1 MKINLQEYCKDISN
15 YQRFPTREVMV
26 GDIAIGKD
34 NPIRVQSMTT
44 TDTMDTK
51 GTIAQ
56 SIRMIDAGCEIVR
69 ITAPSIKEAKNL
81 KMIRDG
87 LRDKGYKTPLV
98 ADIHFT
104 PNAALEASKIVEKV
118 RINPGNYVDK
128 KKFEVKEYDDKSYQ
142 DELLKIEEKFIPLI
156 SSCKEN
162 RVAMR
167 IGTNHGSLSDRIMN
181 RFGDTPLGM
190 VESAMEFLRICKQN
204 DYDQIVLSMKSSNPI
219 VMIHAYRLLVKSME
233 NENMHYPLHL
243 GVTEA
248 GDGLDGRIKSALG
261 IGTLLSEGI
270 GDTIRVSLTEDP
282 EFEIPAADKILS
294 KIDNISRK
302 VRLKNTEKRA
312 FSFFKRETLSIEN
325 IGEKNPPI
333 VISSNSND
341 FEGNFPDY
349 LFTNDLSSLDD
360 SKKYIIEGK
369 DWNKN
374 LSKNIFPYFNSLKGF
389 RTSEAVSDTLNF
401 VEIKLSKVTNTIM
414 QTFSNNV
421 VIILDVDN
429 GSRHDLLSAFNFFEE
444 KQIKIP
450 VVLKG
455 SYQSS
460 DFEQISIDASID
472 LGSILLEGM
481 GNGVWIQAKDFE
493 SKINELSFLILQNT
507 RTRIFK
513 TDYISCPSCGRT
525 KFNLQE
531 TTALVKE
538 KTSHLKGLKIA
549 VMGCIVNGPGE
560 MADADYGYVGSG
572 KDVISLYKGKDLV
585 KRNISSKDAVDELI
599 NLIKANNDWVE
610 PLI

>member
-1 MKINLQEYCKDISN
+1 MRRKTLSVK
-15 YQRFPTREVMV
+15 
-26 GDIAIGKD
+26 IGKVFIGSD
-34 NPIRVQSMTT
+34 HSIKTQSMTT
-44 TDTMDTK
+44 ASTMDTDK
-51 GTIAQ
+51 SVDEA
-56 SIRMIDAGCEIVR
+56 IRIIQAGGKLVR
-69 ITAPSIKEAKNL
+69 FTAPNINEAKNL
-81 KMIRDG
+81 LNIKNA
-87 LRDKGYKTPLV
+87 LVAKGYDDPLV

-156 SSCKEN
+156 NSCKEN
-162 RVAMR
+162 KVAMR
-167 IGTNHGSLSDRIMN
+167 IGTNHGSLSDRVMN

-282 EFEIPAADKILS
+282 EFEIPAAEKILE
-294 KIDNISRK
+294 KIDSISK
-302 VRLKNTEKRA
+302 KIRLKNTDKRA
-312 FSFFKRETLSIEN
+312 FSFFKRETESIKN

-333 VISSNSND
+333 VISNSSND

-349 LFTNDLSSLDD
+349 LFIDDLDNLDD

-369 DWNKN
+369 DWNEN
-374 LSKNIFPYFNSLKGF
+374 LSKNIFPYFNSLKDF
-389 RTSEAVSDTLNF
+389 RKSEAISNTLNF
-401 VEIKLSKVTNTIM
+401 IEIELSKITNTIM

-421 VIILDVDN
+421 VIVLNVDN
-429 GSRHDLLSAFNFFEE
+429 ANRHDLLSAFNFLEE
-444 KQIKIP
+444 KRIKIP
-450 VVLKG
+450 VILKG

-460 DFEQISIDASID
+460 DFEKVAIDASID
-472 LGSILLEGM
+472 IGSILLEGM
-481 GNGVWIQAKDFE
+481 GNGIWIQTKDFD

-525 KFNLQE
+525 KFDLQE

-538 KTSHLKGLKIA
+538 HTNHLKGLKIS

-572 KDVISLYKGKDLV
+572 DGVISLYKGKELV
-585 KRNISSKDAVDELI
+585 KRNISSEQAVDELI
-599 NLIKANNDWVE
+599 QLIKENDDWVD
-610 PLI
+610 PKN

>member
-1 MKINLQEYCKDISN
+1 MRRKTLSVK
-15 YQRFPTREVMV
+15 
-26 GDIAIGKD
+26 IGKVFIGSD
-34 NPIRVQSMTT
+34 HSIKTQSMTT
-44 TDTMDTK
+44 ASTMDTDK
-51 GTIAQ
+51 SVDEA
-56 SIRMIDAGCEIVR
+56 IRIIQAGGKLVR
-69 ITAPSIKEAKNL
+69 FTAPNINEAKNL
-81 KMIRDG
+81 LNIKDA
-87 LRDKGYKTPLV
+87 LVAKGYDDPLV

-156 SSCKEN
+156 NSCKEN
-162 RVAMR
+162 KVAMR
-167 IGTNHGSLSDRIMN
+167 IGTNHGSLSDRVMN

-261 IGTLLSEGI
+261 IGTLLTEGI

-282 EFEIPAADKILS
+282 EFEIPAAEKILE
-294 KIDNISRK
+294 KIDSISK
-302 VRLKNTEKRA
+302 KIRLKNTDKRA
-312 FSFFKRETLSIEN
+312 FSFFKRETESIKN

-333 VISSNSND
+333 VISNSSND

-349 LFTNDLSSLDD
+349 LFIDDLDNLDD

-369 DWNKN
+369 DWNEN
-374 LSKNIFPYFNSLKGF
+374 LSKNIFPYFNSLKDF
-389 RTSEAVSDTLNF
+389 RKSEAVSNTLNF
-401 VEIKLSKVTNTIM
+401 IEIELSKITNTIM

-421 VIILDVDN
+421 VIVLNVDN
-429 GSRHDLLSAFNFFEE
+429 ANRHDLLSAFNFLEE
-444 KQIKIP
+444 KRIKIP
-450 VVLKG
+450 VILKG

-460 DFEQISIDASID
+460 DFEKVAIDASID
-472 LGSILLEGM
+472 IGSILLEGM
-481 GNGVWIQAKDFE
+481 GNGIWIQTKDFD

-525 KFNLQE
+525 KFDLQE

-538 KTSHLKGLKIA
+538 HTNHLKGLKIS

-572 KDVISLYKGKDLV
+572 DGVISLYKGKELV
-585 KRNISSKDAVDELI
+585 KRNISSEQAVDELI
-599 NLIKANNDWVE
+599 QLIKENDDWVD
-610 PLI
+610 PKN

>member
-1 MKINLQEYCKDISN
+1 MRRKTLSVK
-15 YQRFPTREVMV
+15 
-26 GDIAIGKD
+26 IGKIFIGSD
-34 NPIRVQSMTT
+34 HSIKTQSMTT
-44 TDTMDTK
+44 ASTMDTDK
-51 GTIAQ
+51 SVDEA
-56 SIRMIDAGCEIVR
+56 IRIIQAGGKLVR
-69 ITAPSIKEAKNL
+69 FTAPNINEAKNL
-81 KMIRDG
+81 LNIKNA
-87 LRDKGYKTPLV
+87 LVAKGYDDPLV

-156 SSCKEN
+156 NSCKEN
-162 RVAMR
+162 KVAMR
-167 IGTNHGSLSDRIMN
+167 IGTNHGSLSDRVMN

-261 IGTLLSEGI
+261 IGTLLTEGI

-282 EFEIPAADKILS
+282 EFEIPAAEKILE
-294 KIDNISRK
+294 KIDSISEK
-302 VRLKNTEKRA
+302 IRLKNTDKRA
-312 FSFFKRETLSIEN
+312 FSFFKRETESIKN

-333 VISSNSND
+333 VISNSSND

-349 LFTNDLSSLDD
+349 LFIDNLDNLDD

-369 DWNKN
+369 DWSEN
-374 LSKNIFPYFNSLKGF
+374 LSKNIFPYFNSLKDF
-389 RTSEAVSDTLNF
+389 RKSEAVSNTLNF
-401 VEIKLSKVTNTIM
+401 IEIELSKITNTIM

-421 VIILDVDN
+421 VIVLNVDN
-429 GSRHDLLSAFNFFEE
+429 ANRHDLLRAFNFLEE
-444 KQIKIP
+444 KRIKIP
-450 VVLKG
+450 VILKG

-460 DFEQISIDASID
+460 DFEKVAIDASID
-472 LGSILLEGM
+472 IGSILLEGM
-481 GNGVWIQAKDFE
+481 GNGIWIQTKDFD

-525 KFNLQE
+525 KFDLQE

-538 KTSHLKGLKIA
+538 HTNHLKGLKIS

-572 KDVISLYKGKDLV
+572 DGVISLYKGKELV
-585 KRNISSKDAVDELI
+585 KRNISSEQAVDELI
-599 NLIKANNDWVE
+599 QLIKENDDWVD
-610 PLI
+610 PKN

>member
-1 MKINLQEYCKDISN
+1 MRRKTLSVK
-15 YQRFPTREVMV
+15 
-26 GDIAIGKD
+26 IGKVFIGSD
-34 NPIRVQSMTT
+34 HSIKTQSMTT
-44 TDTMDTK
+44 ASTMNTD
-51 GTIAQ
+51 Q
-56 SIRMIDAGCEIVR
+56 SVDEAIRIIQAGGKLVR
-69 ITAPSIKEAKNL
+69 FTAPNINEAKNL
-81 KMIRDG
+81 LNIKNA
-87 LRDKGYKTPLV
+87 LVAKGYDDPLV

-156 SSCKEN
+156 NSCKEN
-162 RVAMR
+162 KVAMR
-167 IGTNHGSLSDRIMN
+167 IGTNHGSLSDRVMN

-261 IGTLLSEGI
+261 IGTLLTEGI

-282 EFEIPAADKILS
+282 EFEIPAAEKILE
-294 KIDNISRK
+294 KIDSISEK
-302 VRLKNTEKRA
+302 IRLKNTDKRA
-312 FSFFKRETLSIEN
+312 FSFFKRETESIKN

-333 VISSNSND
+333 VISNSSND

-349 LFTNDLSSLDD
+349 LFIDDLDNLDD

-374 LSKNIFPYFNSLKGF
+374 LSKNIFPYFNSLKDF
-389 RTSEAVSDTLNF
+389 RKSEAVSNTLNF
-401 VEIKLSKVTNTIM
+401 IEIELSKITNTIM

-421 VIILDVDN
+421 VIVLNVDN
-429 GSRHDLLSAFNFFEE
+429 ANRHDLLRAFNFLEE
-444 KQIKIP
+444 KRIKIP
-450 VVLKG
+450 VILKG

-460 DFEQISIDASID
+460 DFEKVAIDASID
-472 LGSILLEGM
+472 IGSILLEGM
-481 GNGVWIQAKDFE
+481 GNGIWIQTKDFD

-525 KFNLQE
+525 KFDLQE

-538 KTSHLKGLKIA
+538 HTNHLKGLKIS

-572 KDVISLYKGKDLV
+572 DGVISLYKGKELV
-585 KRNISSKDAVDELI
+585 KRNISSEQAVDELI
-599 NLIKANNDWVE
+599 QLIKENDDWVD
-610 PLI
+610 PKN

>member
-1 MKINLQEYCKDISN
+1 MRRKTLSVK
-15 YQRFPTREVMV
+15 
-26 GDIAIGKD
+26 IGKVFIGSD
-34 NPIRVQSMTT
+34 HSIKTQSMTT
-44 TDTMDTK
+44 ASTMDTNK
-51 GTIAQ
+51 SVDEA
-56 SIRMIDAGCEIVR
+56 IRIIQAGGKLVR
-69 ITAPSIKEAKNL
+69 FTAPNINEAKNL
-81 KMIRDG
+81 LNIKNA
-87 LRDKGYKTPLV
+87 LVAKGYDDPLV

-156 SSCKEN
+156 NSCKEN
-162 RVAMR
+162 KVAMR
-167 IGTNHGSLSDRIMN
+167 IGTNHGSLSDRVMN

-261 IGTLLSEGI
+261 IGTLLTEGI

-282 EFEIPAADKILS
+282 EFEIPAAEKILE
-294 KIDNISRK
+294 KIDSISEK
-302 VRLKNTEKRA
+302 IRLKNTDKRA
-312 FSFFKRETLSIEN
+312 FSFFKRETESIKN

-333 VISSNSND
+333 VISNSSND

-349 LFTNDLSSLDD
+349 LFIDNLDNLDD

-369 DWNKN
+369 DWNEN
-374 LSKNIFPYFNSLKGF
+374 LSKNIFPYFNSLKDF
-389 RTSEAVSDTLNF
+389 RKSEAVSNTLNF
-401 VEIKLSKVTNTIM
+401 IEIELSKITNTIM

-421 VIILDVDN
+421 VIVLNVDN
-429 GSRHDLLSAFNFFEE
+429 ANRHDLLRAFNFLEE
-444 KQIKIP
+444 KRIKIP
-450 VVLKG
+450 VILKG

-460 DFEQISIDASID
+460 DFEKVAIDASID
-472 LGSILLEGM
+472 IGSILLEGM
-481 GNGVWIQAKDFE
+481 GNGIWIQTKDFD

-525 KFNLQE
+525 KFDLQE

-538 KTSHLKGLKIA
+538 HTNHLKGLKIS

-572 KDVISLYKGKDLV
+572 DGVISLYKGKELV
-585 KRNISSKDAVDELI
+585 KRNISSEQAVDELI
-599 NLIKANNDWVE
+599 QLIKENDDWVD
-610 PLI
+610 PKN

>member
-1 MKINLQEYCKDISN
+1 MRRKTLSVK
-15 YQRFPTREVMV
+15 
-26 GDIAIGKD
+26 IGKVFIGSD
-34 NPIRVQSMTT
+34 HSIKTQSMTT
-44 TDTMDTK
+44 ASTMDTDK
-51 GTIAQ
+51 SVDEA
-56 SIRMIDAGCEIVR
+56 IRIIQAGGKLVR
-69 ITAPSIKEAKNL
+69 FTAPNINEAKNL
-81 KMIRDG
+81 LNIKNA
-87 LRDKGYKTPLV
+87 LVAKGYDDPLV

-156 SSCKEN
+156 NSCKEN
-162 RVAMR
+162 KVAMR
-167 IGTNHGSLSDRIMN
+167 IGTNHGSLSDRVMN

-261 IGTLLSEGI
+261 IGTLL
-270 GDTIRVSLTEDP
+270 TE
-282 EFEIPAADKILS
+282 
-294 KIDNISRK
+294 
-302 VRLKNTEKRA
+302 LKNTDKRA
-312 FSFFKRETLSIEN
+312 FSFFKRETESIKN

-333 VISSNSND
+333 VISNSSND

-349 LFTNDLSSLDD
+349 LFIDNLDNLDD

-369 DWNKN
+369 DWNEN
-374 LSKNIFPYFNSLKGF
+374 LSKNIFPYFNSLKDF
-389 RTSEAVSDTLNF
+389 RKSEAVSNTLNF
-401 VEIKLSKVTNTIM
+401 IEIELSKITNTIM

-421 VIILDVDN
+421 VIVLNVDN
-429 GSRHDLLSAFNFFEE
+429 ANRHDLLRAFNFLEE
-444 KQIKIP
+444 KRIKIP
-450 VVLKG
+450 VILKG

-460 DFEQISIDASID
+460 DFEKVAIDASID
-472 LGSILLEGM
+472 IGSILLEGM
-481 GNGVWIQAKDFE
+481 GNGIWIQAKDFD

-525 KFNLQE
+525 KFDLQE

-538 KTSHLKGLKIA
+538 HTNHLKGLKIS

-572 KDVISLYKGKDLV
+572 DGVISLYKGKELV
-585 KRNISSKDAVDELI
+585 KRNISSEQAVDELI
-599 NLIKANNDWVE
+599 QLIKENDDWVD
-610 PLI
+610 PKN

>member
-1 MKINLQEYCKDISN
+1 MRRKTLSVK
-15 YQRFPTREVMV
+15 
-26 GDIAIGKD
+26 IGKVFIGSD
-34 NPIRVQSMTT
+34 HSIKTQSMTT
-44 TDTMDTK
+44 ASTMDTN
-51 GTIAQ
+51 Q
-56 SIRMIDAGCEIVR
+56 SVDEAIRIIQAGGKLVR
-69 ITAPSIKEAKNL
+69 FTAPNINEAKNL
-81 KMIRDG
+81 LNIKNA
-87 LRDKGYKTPLV
+87 LVEKGYDDPLV

-128 KKFEVKEYDDKSYQ
+128 KKFEVKEYDDESYQ

-156 SSCKEN
+156 NSCKEN
-162 RVAMR
+162 GVAMR
-167 IGTNHGSLSDRIMN
+167 IGTNHGSLSDRVMN

-261 IGTLLSEGI
+261 IGTLLTEGI

-282 EFEIPAADKILS
+282 EFEIPAAEKILE
-294 KIDNISRK
+294 KIDSISK
-302 VRLKNTEKRA
+302 KIRLKNTNKRA
-312 FSFFKRETLSIEN
+312 FSFFKRQTESIEN
-325 IGEKNPPI
+325 LGEKNPPI
-333 VISSNSND
+333 VISNSSND

-349 LFTNDLSSLDD
+349 LFIDDLDNLDD

-374 LSKNIFPYFNSLKGF
+374 LSKNIFPYFNSLKDF
-389 RTSEAVSDTLNF
+389 RKSEAVSNTLNF
-401 VEIKLSKVTNTIM
+401 IEIELSKITNTIM

-421 VIILDVDN
+421 VIVLNVDN
-429 GSRHDLLSAFNFFEE
+429 ANRHDLLSAFNFLEE
-444 KQIKIP
+444 KRIKIP
-450 VVLKG
+450 VILKG

-460 DFEQISIDASID
+460 DFEKVAIDASID
-472 LGSILLEGM
+472 IGSILLEGM
-481 GNGVWIQAKDFE
+481 GNGIWIQTNDFD

-525 KFNLQE
+525 KFDLQE

-538 KTSHLKGLKIA
+538 HTNHLKGLKIS

-572 KDVISLYKGKDLV
+572 DGVISLYKGKELV
-585 KRNISSKDAVDELI
+585 KRNISSEQAVDELI
-599 NLIKANNDWVE
+599 QLIKENDDWVD
-610 PLI
+610 PKN

>member
-1 MKINLQEYCKDISN
+1 MRRKTLSVK
-15 YQRFPTREVMV
+15 
-26 GDIAIGKD
+26 IGKVFIGSD
-34 NPIRVQSMTT
+34 HSIKTQSMTT
-44 TDTMDTK
+44 ASTMDTDK
-51 GTIAQ
+51 SVDEA
-56 SIRMIDAGCEIVR
+56 IRIIQAGGKLVR
-69 ITAPSIKEAKNL
+69 FTAPNINEAKNL
-81 KMIRDG
+81 LNIKNA
-87 LRDKGYKTPLV
+87 LVAKGYDDPLV

-156 SSCKEN
+156 NSCKEN
-162 RVAMR
+162 KVAMR
-167 IGTNHGSLSDRIMN
+167 IGTNHGSLSDRVMN

-261 IGTLLSEGI
+261 IGTLLTEGI

-282 EFEIPAADKILS
+282 EFEIPAAEKILE
-294 KIDNISRK
+294 KIDSISEK
-302 VRLKNTEKRA
+302 IRLKNTDKRA
-312 FSFFKRETLSIEN
+312 FSFFKRETESIKN

-333 VISSNSND
+333 VISNSSND

-349 LFTNDLSSLDD
+349 LFIDNLHNLDD

-369 DWNKN
+369 DWNEN
-374 LSKNIFPYFNSLKGF
+374 LSKNIFPYFNSLKDF
-389 RTSEAVSDTLNF
+389 RKSEAVSNTLNF
-401 VEIKLSKVTNTIM
+401 IEIELSKITNTIM

-421 VIILDVDN
+421 VIVLNVDN
-429 GSRHDLLSAFNFFEE
+429 ANRHDLLSAFNFLEE
-444 KQIKIP
+444 KRIKIP
-450 VVLKG
+450 VILKG

-460 DFEQISIDASID
+460 DFEKVAIDASID
-472 LGSILLEGM
+472 IGSILLEGM
-481 GNGVWIQAKDFE
+481 GNGIWIQTKDFD

-525 KFNLQE
+525 KFDLQE

-538 KTSHLKGLKIA
+538 HTNHLKGLKIS

-572 KDVISLYKGKDLV
+572 DGVISLYKGKELV
-585 KRNISSKDAVDELI
+585 KRNISSEQAVDELI
-599 NLIKANNDWVE
+599 QLIKENDDWVD
-610 PLI
+610 PKN

>member
-1 MKINLQEYCKDISN
+1 MRRKTLSVK
-15 YQRFPTREVMV
+15 
-26 GDIAIGKD
+26 IGKVFIGSD
-34 NPIRVQSMTT
+34 HSIKTQSMTT
-44 TDTMDTK
+44 ASTMDTDK
-51 GTIAQ
+51 SVDEA
-56 SIRMIDAGCEIVR
+56 IRIIQAGGKLVR
-69 ITAPSIKEAKNL
+69 FTAPNINEAKNL
-81 KMIRDG
+81 LNIKNA
-87 LRDKGYKTPLV
+87 LVAKGYDDPLV

-156 SSCKEN
+156 NSCKEN
-162 RVAMR
+162 KVAMR
-167 IGTNHGSLSDRIMN
+167 IGTNHGSLSDRVMN

-261 IGTLLSEGI
+261 IGTLLCEGI

-282 EFEIPAADKILS
+282 EFEIPAAEKILE
-294 KIDNISRK
+294 KIDSISEK
-302 VRLKNTEKRA
+302 IRLKNTDKRA
-312 FSFFKRETLSIEN
+312 FSFFKRETESIKN

-333 VISSNSND
+333 VISNSSND

-349 LFTNDLSSLDD
+349 LFIDDLDNLDD

-369 DWNKN
+369 DWNEN
-374 LSKNIFPYFNSLKGF
+374 ISKNIFPYFNSLKDF
-389 RTSEAVSDTLNF
+389 RKSEAVSNTLNF
-401 VEIKLSKVTNTIM
+401 IEIELSKITNTIM

-421 VIILDVDN
+421 VIVLNVDN
-429 GSRHDLLSAFNFFEE
+429 ANRHDLLSAFNFLEE
-444 KQIKIP
+444 KRIKIP
-450 VVLKG
+450 VILKG

-460 DFEQISIDASID
+460 DFEKVAIDASID
-472 LGSILLEGM
+472 IGSILLEGM
-481 GNGVWIQAKDFE
+481 GNGIWIQTKDFD

-525 KFNLQE
+525 KFDLQE

-538 KTSHLKGLKIA
+538 HTNHLKGLKIS

-572 KDVISLYKGKDLV
+572 DGVISLYKGKELV
-585 KRNISSKDAVDELI
+585 KRNISSEQAVDELI
-599 NLIKANNDWVE
+599 QLIKENDDWVD
-610 PLI
+610 PKN

>member
-1 MKINLQEYCKDISN
+1 MRRKTLSVK
-15 YQRFPTREVMV
+15 
-26 GDIAIGKD
+26 IGKVFIGSD
-34 NPIRVQSMTT
+34 HSIKTQSMTT
-44 TDTMDTK
+44 ASTMDTDK
-51 GTIAQ
+51 SVDEA
-56 SIRMIDAGCEIVR
+56 IRIIQAGGKLVR
-69 ITAPSIKEAKNL
+69 FTAPNINEAKNL
-81 KMIRDG
+81 SNIKNA
-87 LRDKGYKTPLV
+87 LVAKGYDDPLV

-156 SSCKEN
+156 NSCKKN
-162 RVAMR
+162 NVAMR
-167 IGTNHGSLSDRIMN
+167 IGTNHGSLSDRVMN

-204 DYDQIVLSMKSSNPI
+204 EYDQIVLSMKSSNPI

-261 IGTLLSEGI
+261 IGTLLTEGI

-282 EFEIPAADKILS
+282 EFEIPAAEKILE
-294 KIDNISRK
+294 KIDSISK
-302 VRLKNTEKRA
+302 KIRLKNTDKRA
-312 FSFFKRETLSIEN
+312 FSFFKRETESIKN

-333 VISSNSND
+333 VISNSSND

-349 LFTNDLSSLDD
+349 LFIDDLDNLDD

-369 DWNKN
+369 DWNEN
-374 LSKNIFPYFNSLKGF
+374 LSKNIFPYFNSLKDF
-389 RTSEAVSDTLNF
+389 RKSEAVSNTLNF
-401 VEIKLSKVTNTIM
+401 IEIELSKITNTIM

-421 VIILDVDN
+421 VIVLNVDN
-429 GSRHDLLSAFNFFEE
+429 ANRHDLLSAFNFLEE
-444 KQIKIP
+444 KRIKIP
-450 VVLKG
+450 VILKG

-460 DFEQISIDASID
+460 DFEKVAIDASID
-472 LGSILLEGM
+472 IGSILLEGM
-481 GNGVWIQAKDFE
+481 GNGIWIQTKDFD

-525 KFNLQE
+525 KFDLQE

-538 KTSHLKGLKIA
+538 HTNHLKGLKIS

-572 KDVISLYKGKDLV
+572 DGVISLYKGKELV
-585 KRNISSKDAVDELI
+585 KRNISSELAVDELI
-599 NLIKANNDWVE
+599 QLIKENDDWVD
-610 PLI
+610 PKN

>member
-1 MKINLQEYCKDISN
+1 MRRKTLSVK
-15 YQRFPTREVMV
+15 
-26 GDIAIGKD
+26 IGKVFIGSD
-34 NPIRVQSMTT
+34 HSIKTQSMTT
-44 TDTMDTK
+44 ASTMDTDK
-51 GTIAQ
+51 SVDEA
-56 SIRMIDAGCEIVR
+56 IRIIQAGGKLVR
-69 ITAPSIKEAKNL
+69 FTAPNINEAKNL
-81 KMIRDG
+81 LNIKNA
-87 LRDKGYKTPLV
+87 LVAKGYDDPLV

-128 KKFEVKEYDDKSYQ
+128 KKFEVKEYDDKSYL

-156 SSCKEN
+156 NSCKEN
-162 RVAMR
+162 KVALR
-167 IGTNHGSLSDRIMN
+167 IGTNHGSLSDRVMN

-261 IGTLLSEGI
+261 IGTLLTEGI

-282 EFEIPAADKILS
+282 EFEIPAAEKILE
-294 KIDNISRK
+294 KIDSISEK
-302 VRLKNTEKRA
+302 IRLKNTDKRA
-312 FSFFKRETLSIEN
+312 FSFFKRETESIKN

-333 VISSNSND
+333 VISNSSND

-349 LFTNDLSSLDD
+349 LFIDNLDNLDD

-369 DWNKN
+369 DWNEN
-374 LSKNIFPYFNSLKGF
+374 LSKNIFPYFNSLKDF
-389 RTSEAVSDTLNF
+389 RKSEAVSNTLNF
-401 VEIKLSKVTNTIM
+401 IEIELSKITNTIM

-421 VIILDVDN
+421 VIVLNVDN
-429 GSRHDLLSAFNFFEE
+429 ANRHDLLRAFNFLEE
-444 KQIKIP
+444 KRIKIP
-450 VVLKG
+450 VILKG

-460 DFEQISIDASID
+460 DFEKVAIDASID
-472 LGSILLEGM
+472 IGSILLEGM
-481 GNGVWIQAKDFE
+481 GNGIWIQTKDFD

-525 KFNLQE
+525 KFDLQE

-538 KTSHLKGLKIA
+538 HTNHLKGLKIS

-572 KDVISLYKGKDLV
+572 DGVISLYKGKELV
-585 KRNISSKDAVDELI
+585 KRNISSEQAVDELI
-599 NLIKANNDWVE
+599 QLIKENDDWVD
-610 PLI
+610 PKN

>member
-1 MKINLQEYCKDISN
+1 MRRKTLSVK
-15 YQRFPTREVMV
+15 
-26 GDIAIGKD
+26 IGKVFIGSD
-34 NPIRVQSMTT
+34 HSIKTQSMTT
-44 TDTMDTK
+44 ASTMDTDK
-51 GTIAQ
+51 SVDEA
-56 SIRMIDAGCEIVR
+56 IRIIQAGGKLVR
-69 ITAPSIKEAKNL
+69 FTAPNINEAKNL
-81 KMIRDG
+81 LNIKNA
-87 LRDKGYKTPLV
+87 LVAKGYDDPLV

-156 SSCKEN
+156 NSCKEN
-162 RVAMR
+162 KVAMR
-167 IGTNHGSLSDRIMN
+167 IGTNHGSLSDRVMN

-261 IGTLLSEGI
+261 IGTLLTEGI

-282 EFEIPAADKILS
+282 EFEIPAAEKILE
-294 KIDNISRK
+294 KIDSISEK
-302 VRLKNTEKRA
+302 IRLKNTDKRA
-312 FSFFKRETLSIEN
+312 FSFFKRETESIKN

-333 VISSNSND
+333 VISNSSND

-349 LFTNDLSSLDD
+349 LFINDLDNLDD

-369 DWNKN
+369 DWNEN
-374 LSKNIFPYFNSLKGF
+374 LSKNIFPYFNSLKDF
-389 RTSEAVSDTLNF
+389 RKSEAVSNTLNF
-401 VEIKLSKVTNTIM
+401 IEIELSKITNTIM

-421 VIILDVDN
+421 VIVLNVDN
-429 GSRHDLLSAFNFFEE
+429 ANRHDLLSAFNFLEE

-450 VVLKG
+450 VILKG

-460 DFEQISIDASID
+460 DFEKVAIDASID
-472 LGSILLEGM
+472 IGSILLEGM
-481 GNGVWIQAKDFE
+481 GNGIWIQTKDFD

-525 KFNLQE
+525 KFDLQE

-538 KTSHLKGLKIA
+538 HTNHLKGLKIS

-572 KDVISLYKGKDLV
+572 DGVISLYKGKELV
-585 KRNISSKDAVDELI
+585 KRNISSEQAVDELI
-599 NLIKANNDWVE
+599 QLIKENDDWVD
-610 PLI
+610 PKN

>member
-1 MKINLQEYCKDISN
+1 MRRKTLSVK
-15 YQRFPTREVMV
+15 
-26 GDIAIGKD
+26 IGKVFIGSD
-34 NPIRVQSMTT
+34 HSIKTQSMTT
-44 TDTMDTK
+44 ASTMDTDK
-51 GTIAQ
+51 SVDEA
-56 SIRMIDAGCEIVR
+56 IRIIQAGGKLVR
-69 ITAPSIKEAKNL
+69 FTAPNINEAKNL
-81 KMIRDG
+81 LNIKNA
-87 LRDKGYKTPLV
+87 LVAKGYDDPLV

-156 SSCKEN
+156 NSCKEN
-162 RVAMR
+162 KVAMR
-167 IGTNHGSLSDRIMN
+167 IGTNHGSLSDRVMN

-261 IGTLLSEGI
+261 IGTLLTEGI

-282 EFEIPAADKILS
+282 EFEIPAAEKILE
-294 KIDNISRK
+294 KIDSISEK
-302 VRLKNTEKRA
+302 IRLKNTDKRA
-312 FSFFKRETLSIEN
+312 FSFFKRETESIIN
-325 IGEKNPPI
+325 IGQKNPPI
-333 VISSNSND
+333 VISNSSND

-349 LFTNDLSSLDD
+349 LFIDNLDNLDD

-369 DWNKN
+369 DWNEN
-374 LSKNIFPYFNSLKGF
+374 LSKNIFPYFNSLKDF
-389 RTSEAVSDTLNF
+389 RKSEAVSNTLNF
-401 VEIKLSKVTNTIM
+401 IEIELSKITNTIM

-421 VIILDVDN
+421 VIVLNVDN
-429 GSRHDLLSAFNFFEE
+429 ANRHDLLRVFNFLED
-444 KQIKIP
+444 KRIKIP
-450 VVLKG
+450 VILKG

-460 DFEQISIDASID
+460 DFEKVAIDASID
-472 LGSILLEGM
+472 IGSILLEGM
-481 GNGVWIQAKDFE
+481 GNGIWIQTKDFD

-525 KFNLQE
+525 KFDLQE

-538 KTSHLKGLKIA
+538 HTNHLKGLKIS

-572 KDVISLYKGKDLV
+572 DGVISLYKGKELV
-585 KRNISSKDAVDELI
+585 KRNISSEQAVDELI
-599 NLIKANNDWVE
+599 QLIKENDDWVDSKN
-610 PLI
+610 

>member
-1 MKINLQEYCKDISN
+1 MRRKTLSVK
-15 YQRFPTREVMV
+15 
-26 GDIAIGKD
+26 IGKVFIGSD
-34 NPIRVQSMTT
+34 HSIKTQSMTT
-44 TDTMDTK
+44 ASTMDTDK
-51 GTIAQ
+51 SVDEA
-56 SIRMIDAGCEIVR
+56 IRIIQAGGKLVR
-69 ITAPSIKEAKNL
+69 FTAPNINEAKNL
-81 KMIRDG
+81 LNIKNA
-87 LRDKGYKTPLV
+87 LVAKGYDDPLV

-156 SSCKEN
+156 NSCKEN
-162 RVAMR
+162 KVAMR
-167 IGTNHGSLSDRIMN
+167 IGTNHGSLSDRVMN

-204 DYDQIVLSMKSSNPI
+204 DFDQIVLSMKSSNPI

-261 IGTLLSEGI
+261 IGTLLTEGL
-270 GDTIRVSLTEDP
+270 GDTVRVSLTEDP
-282 EFEIPAADKILS
+282 EFEIPVAEKILE
-294 KIDNISRK
+294 KIDSISK
-302 VRLKNTEKRA
+302 KIRLKNTDKRA
-312 FSFFKRETLSIEN
+312 FSFFKRETESIKN

-333 VISSNSND
+333 VISNSSND

-349 LFTNDLSSLDD
+349 LFIDNLDNLD
-360 SKKYIIEGK
+360 ESKQYIIEGK

-374 LSKNIFPYFNSLKGF
+374 LAKNIFPYFNSLKDF
-389 RTSEAVSDTLNF
+389 RKSKAVSNTLNF
-401 VEIKLSKVTNTIM
+401 IEIELSKITNTIM
-414 QTFSNNV
+414 QTFSNSV
-421 VIILDVDN
+421 VIVLNVDN
-429 GSRHDLLSAFNFFEE
+429 TNRHDLLSAFNFLEE

-450 VVLKG
+450 VILKG
-455 SYQSS
+455 SYQSL
-460 DFEQISIDASID
+460 DFEKVAIDASIEI
-472 LGSILLEGM
+472 GSILLEGM
-481 GNGVWIQAKDFE
+481 GNGIWIQAKDFD

-525 KFNLQE
+525 KFDLLE

-538 KTSHLKGLKIA
+538 HTNHLKGLKIS

-572 KDVISLYKGKDLV
+572 DGVISLYKGKELV
-585 KRNISSKDAVDELI
+585 KRNISSEQAVNELI
-599 NLIKANNDWVE
+599 QLIKENDDWVD
-610 PLI
+610 PKN

>member
-1 MKINLQEYCKDISN
+1 MRRKTLSVK
-15 YQRFPTREVMV
+15 
-26 GDIAIGKD
+26 IGKVFIGSD
-34 NPIRVQSMTT
+34 HSIKTQSMTT
-44 TDTMDTK
+44 ASTMDTDK
-51 GTIAQ
+51 SVDEA
-56 SIRMIDAGCEIVR
+56 IRIIQAGGKLVR
-69 ITAPSIKEAKNL
+69 FTAPNINEAKNL
-81 KMIRDG
+81 LNIKNA
-87 LRDKGYKTPLV
+87 LVAKGYDDPLV

-156 SSCKEN
+156 NSCKEN
-162 RVAMR
+162 KVAMR
-167 IGTNHGSLSDRIMN
+167 IGTNHGSLSDRVMN

-261 IGTLLSEGI
+261 IGTLLTEGI

-282 EFEIPAADKILS
+282 EFEIPAAEKILE
-294 KIDNISRK
+294 KIDSISEK
-302 VRLKNTEKRA
+302 IRLKNTDKRA
-312 FSFFKRETLSIEN
+312 FSFFKRETESIKN

-333 VISSNSND
+333 VISNSSND

-349 LFTNDLSSLDD
+349 LFIDNLDNLDD

-369 DWNKN
+369 DWNEN
-374 LSKNIFPYFNSLKGF
+374 LSKNIFPYFNSLKDF
-389 RTSEAVSDTLNF
+389 RKSEAISNTLNF
-401 VEIKLSKVTNTIM
+401 IEIELSKITNTIM

-421 VIILDVDN
+421 VIVLNVDN
-429 GSRHDLLSAFNFFEE
+429 ANRHDLLRAFNFLEE
-444 KQIKIP
+444 KRIKIP
-450 VVLKG
+450 VILKG

-460 DFEQISIDASID
+460 DFEKVAIDASID
-472 LGSILLEGM
+472 IGSILLEGM
-481 GNGVWIQAKDFE
+481 GNGIWIQTKDFD

-525 KFNLQE
+525 KFDLQE

-538 KTSHLKGLKIA
+538 HTNHLKGLKIS

-572 KDVISLYKGKDLV
+572 DGVISLYKGKELV
-585 KRNISSKDAVDELI
+585 KRNISSEQAVDELI
-599 NLIKANNDWVE
+599 QLIKENDDWVD
-610 PLI
+610 PKN

>member
-1 MKINLQEYCKDISN
+1 MRRKTLSVK
-15 YQRFPTREVMV
+15 
-26 GDIAIGKD
+26 IGKVFIGSD
-34 NPIRVQSMTT
+34 HSIKTQSMTT
-44 TDTMDTK
+44 ASTMDTDK
-51 GTIAQ
+51 SVDEA
-56 SIRMIDAGCEIVR
+56 IRIIQAGGKLVR
-69 ITAPSIKEAKNL
+69 FTAPNINEAKNL
-81 KMIRDG
+81 LNIKNA
-87 LRDKGYKTPLV
+87 LVTNGYDDPLV

-156 SSCKEN
+156 NSCKEN
-162 RVAMR
+162 KVAMR
-167 IGTNHGSLSDRIMN
+167 IGTNHGSLSDRVMN

-261 IGTLLSEGI
+261 IGTLLTEGI

-282 EFEIPAADKILS
+282 EFEIPAAEKILE
-294 KIDNISRK
+294 KIDSISEK
-302 VRLKNTEKRA
+302 IRLKNTDKRA
-312 FSFFKRETLSIEN
+312 FSFFKRETESIKN

-333 VISSNSND
+333 VISNSSND

-349 LFTNDLSSLDD
+349 LFIDNLDNLD
-360 SKKYIIEGK
+360 NSKKYIIEGK
-369 DWNKN
+369 DWNEN
-374 LSKNIFPYFNSLKGF
+374 LSKNIFPYFNSLKDF
-389 RTSEAVSDTLNF
+389 RKSEAVSNTLNF
-401 VEIKLSKVTNTIM
+401 IEIELSKITNTIM

-421 VIILDVDN
+421 VIVLNVDN
-429 GSRHDLLSAFNFFEE
+429 TNRHDLLRAFNFLEE
-444 KQIKIP
+444 KRIKIP
-450 VVLKG
+450 VILKG

-460 DFEQISIDASID
+460 DFEKVAIDASID
-472 LGSILLEGM
+472 IGSILLEGM
-481 GNGVWIQAKDFE
+481 GNGIWIQTKDFD

-525 KFNLQE
+525 KFDLQE

-538 KTSHLKGLKIA
+538 HTNHLKGLKIS

-572 KDVISLYKGKDLV
+572 DGVISLYKGKELV
-585 KRNISSKDAVDELI
+585 KRNISSEQAVDELI
-599 NLIKANNDWVE
+599 QLIKENDDWVD
-610 PLI
+610 PKN

>member
-1 MKINLQEYCKDISN
+1 MRRKTLSVKIGNV
-15 YQRFPTREVMV
+15 F
-26 GDIAIGKD
+26 IGSDHSIKT
-34 NPIRVQSMTT
+34 QSMTT
-44 TDTMDTK
+44 ASTMDTNK
-51 GTIAQ
+51 SVDEA
-56 SIRMIDAGCEIVR
+56 IRIIQAGGKLVR
-69 ITAPSIKEAKNL
+69 FTAPNINEAKNL
-81 KMIRDG
+81 LNIKNA
-87 LRDKGYKTPLV
+87 LVAKGYDDPLV

-128 KKFEVKEYDDKSYQ
+128 KKFEVKEYDDESYQ

-156 SSCKEN
+156 NSCKKN
-162 RVAMR
+162 KVAMR
-167 IGTNHGSLSDRIMN
+167 IGTNHGSLSDRVMN

-204 DYDQIVLSMKSSNPI
+204 DFDQIVLSMKSSNPI

-261 IGTLLSEGI
+261 IGTLLTEGL

-282 EFEIPAADKILS
+282 EFEIPVAEKILK
-294 KIDNISRK
+294 KIDGMSKKI
-302 VRLKNTEKRA
+302 RLKNTDKRA
-312 FSFFKRETLSIEN
+312 FSFFKRETKSIKN

-333 VISSNSND
+333 VISNNSND
-341 FEGNFPDY
+341 FEGNSPDY
-349 LFTNDLSSLDD
+349 LFIDNINNLNDSNR
-360 SKKYIIEGK
+360 YIIEGK
-369 DWNKN
+369 DWSEN
-374 LSKNIFPYFNSLKGF
+374 LSKNIFPYFNSLKDF
-389 RTSEAVSDTLNF
+389 RKSESISNTLNF
-401 VEIKLSKVTNTIM
+401 VEIELTKITNTIM

-421 VIILDVDN
+421 VIVLNIDN
-429 GSRHDLLSAFNFFEE
+429 ANRHDLLSAFNFLEE

-450 VVLKG
+450 VILKG

-460 DFEQISIDASID
+460 DFEKVAIDASID
-472 LGSILLEGM
+472 IGSILLEGM
-481 GNGVWIQAKDFE
+481 GNGIWIQAKGFE

-525 KFNLQE
+525 KFDLQE

-538 KTSHLKGLKIA
+538 HTNHLKGLKIS

-572 KDVISLYKGKDLV
+572 DGVISLYKGKELV
-585 KRNISSKDAVDELI
+585 KRNISSEYAVDELI
-599 NLIKANNDWVE
+599 QLIKENDDWVD
-610 PLI
+610 PKN

>member
-1 MKINLQEYCKDISN
+1 MRRKTLSVK
-15 YQRFPTREVMV
+15 
-26 GDIAIGKD
+26 IGKVFIGSD
-34 NPIRVQSMTT
+34 HSIKTQSMTT
-44 TDTMDTK
+44 ASTMDTD
-51 GTIAQ
+51 Q
-56 SIRMIDAGCEIVR
+56 SVDEAIRIIEAGGKLVR
-69 ITAPSIKEAKNL
+69 FTAPNINEAKNL
-81 KMIRDG
+81 INIKNA
-87 LRDKGYKTPLV
+87 LVAKGYDDPLV

-128 KKFEVKEYDDKSYQ
+128 KKFEVKEYDDESYQ
-142 DELLKIEEKFIPLI
+142 DELLKIEKKFIPLI
-156 SSCKEN
+156 NSCKEN
-162 RVAMR
+162 GVAMR
-167 IGTNHGSLSDRIMN
+167 IGTNHGSLSDRVMN

-261 IGTLLSEGI
+261 IGTLLTEGI

-282 EFEIPAADKILS
+282 EFEIPAAEKILE
-294 KIDNISRK
+294 KIDSISK
-302 VRLKNTEKRA
+302 KIRLKNTNKRA
-312 FSFFKRETLSIEN
+312 FSFFKRETESIKN

-333 VISSNSND
+333 VISNNSND

-349 LFTNDLSSLDD
+349 LFIDDLDNLDD

-374 LSKNIFPYFNSLKGF
+374 LSKNIFPYFNSLKDF
-389 RTSEAVSDTLNF
+389 RKSEAVSNTLNF
-401 VEIKLSKVTNTIM
+401 IEIELSKITNTIM

-421 VIILDVDN
+421 VIVLNVDN
-429 GSRHDLLSAFNFFEE
+429 ANRHDLLSAFNFFEE
-444 KQIKIP
+444 KRIKIP
-450 VVLKG
+450 VILKG

-460 DFEQISIDASID
+460 DFEKVAIDASID
-472 LGSILLEGM
+472 IGSILLEGM
-481 GNGVWIQAKDFE
+481 GNGIWIQTKDFD

-525 KFNLQE
+525 KFDLQE

-538 KTSHLKGLKIA
+538 HTNHLKGLKIS

-572 KDVISLYKGKDLV
+572 DGVISLYKGKELV
-585 KRNISSKDAVDELI
+585 KRNISSEQAVDELI
-599 NLIKANNDWVE
+599 QLIKENDDWVD
-610 PLI
+610 PKN

>member
-1 MKINLQEYCKDISN
+1 MRRKTLSVK
-15 YQRFPTREVMV
+15 
-26 GDIAIGKD
+26 IGKVLIGSD
-34 NPIRVQSMTT
+34 HSIKTQSMTT
-44 TDTMDTK
+44 ASTMDTNRSVDE
-51 GTIAQ
+51 A
-56 SIRMIDAGCEIVR
+56 IRIIKAGGKLVR
-69 ITAPSIKEAKNL
+69 FTAPNINEAKNL
-81 KMIRDG
+81 LNIKNA
-87 LRDKGYKTPLV
+87 LLEKGYDDPLV

-525 KFNLQE
+525 KFDLQE
-531 TTALVKE
+531 TTALVK
-538 KTSHLKGLKIA
+538 KYTNHLKGLKIS

-572 KDVISLYKGKDLV
+572 DGVISLYKGKELV
-585 KRNISSKDAVDELI
+585 KRNISSENAVDELI
-599 NLIKANNDWVE
+599 RLIKENDDWVD
-610 PLI
+610 PKN

>member
-1 MKINLQEYCKDISN
+1 MRRKTLSVK
-15 YQRFPTREVMV
+15 
-26 GDIAIGKD
+26 IGKVFIGSD
-34 NPIRVQSMTT
+34 HSIKTQSMTT
-44 TDTMDTK
+44 ASTMDTDK
-51 GTIAQ
+51 SVDEA
-56 SIRMIDAGCEIVR
+56 IRIIQAGGKLVR
-69 ITAPSIKEAKNL
+69 FTAPNINEAKNL
-81 KMIRDG
+81 LNIKNA
-87 LRDKGYKTPLV
+87 LVAKGYDDPLV

-156 SSCKEN
+156 NSCKEN
-162 RVAMR
+162 KVAMR
-167 IGTNHGSLSDRIMN
+167 IGTNHGSLSDRVMN

-261 IGTLLSEGI
+261 IGTLLTEGI

-282 EFEIPAADKILS
+282 EFEIPAAEKILE
-294 KIDNISRK
+294 KIDSISK
-302 VRLKNTEKRA
+302 KIRLKNTDKRA
-312 FSFFKRETLSIEN
+312 FSFFKRETESIEN

-333 VISSNSND
+333 VISNSSND

-349 LFTNDLSSLDD
+349 LFIDDLDNLDD

-374 LSKNIFPYFNSLKGF
+374 LSKNIFPYFNSLKDF
-389 RTSEAVSDTLNF
+389 RKTEAVSNTLNF
-401 VEIKLSKVTNTIM
+401 IEIELSKITNTIM

-421 VIILDVDN
+421 VIVLNVDN
-429 GSRHDLLSAFNFFEE
+429 ANRHDLLSAFNFLEE
-444 KQIKIP
+444 KRIKIP
-450 VVLKG
+450 VILKG

-460 DFEQISIDASID
+460 DFEKVAIDASID
-472 LGSILLEGM
+472 IGSILLEGM
-481 GNGVWIQAKDFE
+481 GNGIWIQTKDFD

-525 KFNLQE
+525 KFDLQE

-538 KTSHLKGLKIA
+538 HTNHLKGLKIS

-572 KDVISLYKGKDLV
+572 DGVISLYKGKELV
-585 KRNISSKDAVDELI
+585 KRNISSEQAVDELI
-599 NLIKANNDWVE
+599 QLIKENDDWVD
-610 PLI
+610 PKN

>member
-1 MKINLQEYCKDISN
+1 MRRKTLSVK
-15 YQRFPTREVMV
+15 
-26 GDIAIGKD
+26 IGKVFIGSD
-34 NPIRVQSMTT
+34 HSIKTQSMTT
-44 TDTMDTK
+44 ASTMDTDK
-51 GTIAQ
+51 SVDEA
-56 SIRMIDAGCEIVR
+56 IRIIQAGGKLVR
-69 ITAPSIKEAKNL
+69 FTAPNINEAKNL
-81 KMIRDG
+81 LNIKNA
-87 LRDKGYKTPLV
+87 LVAKGYDDPLV

-156 SSCKEN
+156 NSCKEN
-162 RVAMR
+162 KVAMR
-167 IGTNHGSLSDRIMN
+167 IGTNHGSLSDRVMN

-261 IGTLLSEGI
+261 IGTLLTEGI

-282 EFEIPAADKILS
+282 EFEIPAAEKILE
-294 KIDNISRK
+294 KIDSISK
-302 VRLKNTEKRA
+302 KIRLKNTDKRA
-312 FSFFKRETLSIEN
+312 FSFFKRETESIKN
-325 IGEKNPPI
+325 IGDKNPPI
-333 VISSNSND
+333 VISNSSND

-349 LFTNDLSSLDD
+349 LFIDDLDNLDD

-369 DWNKN
+369 DWNEN
-374 LSKNIFPYFNSLKGF
+374 LSKNIFPYFNSLKDF
-389 RTSEAVSDTLNF
+389 RKSEAVSNTLNF
-401 VEIKLSKVTNTIM
+401 IEIELSKITNTIM

-421 VIILDVDN
+421 VIVLNVDN
-429 GSRHDLLSAFNFFEE
+429 ANRHDLLSAFNFLEE
-444 KQIKIP
+444 KRIKIP
-450 VVLKG
+450 VILKG

-460 DFEQISIDASID
+460 DFEKVAIDASID
-472 LGSILLEGM
+472 IGSILLEGM
-481 GNGVWIQAKDFE
+481 GNGIWIQTKDFD

-525 KFNLQE
+525 KFDLQE

-538 KTSHLKGLKIA
+538 HTNHLKGLKIS

-572 KDVISLYKGKDLV
+572 DGVISLYKGKELV
-585 KRNISSKDAVDELI
+585 KRNISSEQAVDELI
-599 NLIKANNDWVE
+599 QLIKENDDWVD
-610 PLI
+610 PKN

>member
-1 MKINLQEYCKDISN
+1 MRRKTLSVK
-15 YQRFPTREVMV
+15 
-26 GDIAIGKD
+26 IGKVFIGSD
-34 NPIRVQSMTT
+34 HSIKTQSMTT
-44 TDTMDTK
+44 ASTMDTDK
-51 GTIAQ
+51 SVDEA
-56 SIRMIDAGCEIVR
+56 IRIIQAGGKLVR
-69 ITAPSIKEAKNL
+69 FTAPNINEAKNL
-81 KMIRDG
+81 LNIKNA
-87 LRDKGYKTPLV
+87 LVAKGYDDPLV

-156 SSCKEN
+156 NSCKEN
-162 RVAMR
+162 KVAMR
-167 IGTNHGSLSDRIMN
+167 IGTNHGSLSDRVMN

-190 VESAMEFLRICKQN
+190 VESAMEFLRICKIN

-261 IGTLLSEGI
+261 IGTLLTEGI

-282 EFEIPAADKILS
+282 EFEIPAAEKILE
-294 KIDNISRK
+294 KIDSISEK
-302 VRLKNTEKRA
+302 IRLKNTDKRA
-312 FSFFKRETLSIEN
+312 FSFFKRETESIKN

-333 VISSNSND
+333 VISNSSND

-349 LFTNDLSSLDD
+349 LFIDDLDNLDD

-369 DWNKN
+369 DWNEN
-374 LSKNIFPYFNSLKGF
+374 LSKNIFPYFNSLKDF
-389 RTSEAVSDTLNF
+389 RKSEAVSNTLNF
-401 VEIKLSKVTNTIM
+401 IEIELSKITNTIM

-421 VIILDVDN
+421 VIVLNVDN
-429 GSRHDLLSAFNFFEE
+429 ANRHDLLSAFNFLEE
-444 KQIKIP
+444 KRIKIP
-450 VVLKG
+450 VILKG

-460 DFEQISIDASID
+460 DFEKVAIDASID
-472 LGSILLEGM
+472 IGSILLEGM
-481 GNGVWIQAKDFE
+481 GNGIWIQTKDFD

-525 KFNLQE
+525 KFDLQE

-538 KTSHLKGLKIA
+538 HTNHLKGLKIS

-572 KDVISLYKGKDLV
+572 DGVISLYKGKELV
-585 KRNISSKDAVDELI
+585 KRNISSEQAVDELI
-599 NLIKANNDWVE
+599 QLIKENDDWVD
-610 PLI
+610 PKN

>member
-1 MKINLQEYCKDISN
+1 MRRKTLSVK
-15 YQRFPTREVMV
+15 
-26 GDIAIGKD
+26 IGKVFIGSD
-34 NPIRVQSMTT
+34 HSIKTQSMTT
-44 TDTMDTK
+44 ASTMDTDK
-51 GTIAQ
+51 SVDEA
-56 SIRMIDAGCEIVR
+56 IRIIQAGGKLVR
-69 ITAPSIKEAKNL
+69 FTAPNINEAKNL
-81 KMIRDG
+81 LNIKNA
-87 LRDKGYKTPLV
+87 LVAKGYDDPLV

-156 SSCKEN
+156 NSCKEN
-162 RVAMR
+162 KVAMR
-167 IGTNHGSLSDRIMN
+167 IGTNHGSLSDRVMN

-261 IGTLLSEGI
+261 IGTLLTEGI

-282 EFEIPAADKILS
+282 EFEIPAAEKILE
-294 KIDNISRK
+294 KIDSISK
-302 VRLKNTEKRA
+302 KIRLKNTDKRA
-312 FSFFKRETLSIEN
+312 FSFFKRETESIKN

-333 VISSNSND
+333 VISNSSND

-349 LFTNDLSSLDD
+349 LFIDDLDNLDD

-369 DWNKN
+369 DWNEN
-374 LSKNIFPYFNSLKGF
+374 LSKNIFPYFNSLKDF
-389 RTSEAVSDTLNF
+389 RKSEAISNTLNF
-401 VEIKLSKVTNTIM
+401 IEIELSKITNTIM

-421 VIILDVDN
+421 VIVLNVN
-429 GSRHDLLSAFNFFEE
+429 NANRHDLLSAFNFLEE
-444 KQIKIP
+444 KRIKIP
-450 VVLKG
+450 VILKG

-460 DFEQISIDASID
+460 DFEKVAIDASID
-472 LGSILLEGM
+472 IGSILLEGM
-481 GNGVWIQAKDFE
+481 GNGIWIQAKDFD

-525 KFNLQE
+525 KFDLQE

-538 KTSHLKGLKIA
+538 HTNHLKGLKIS

-572 KDVISLYKGKDLV
+572 DGVISLYKGKELV
-585 KRNISSKDAVDELI
+585 KRNISSEQAVDELI
-599 NLIKANNDWVE
+599 QLIKENDDWVD
-610 PLI
+610 PKN

>member
-1 MKINLQEYCKDISN
+1 MRRQTLSVK
-15 YQRFPTREVMV
+15 
-26 GDIAIGKD
+26 IGKVF
-34 NPIRVQSMTT
+34 IGSEHSIKTQSMTT
-44 TDTMDTK
+44 ASTMDTN
-51 GTIAQ
+51 Q
-56 SIRMIDAGCEIVR
+56 SVDEAIRIIKAGGKLVR
-69 ITAPSIKEAKNL
+69 FTAPNINEAKNL
-81 KMIRDG
+81 LNIKNA
-87 LRDKGYKTPLV
+87 LVEKGYDHPLV

-128 KKFEVKEYDDKSYQ
+128 KKFEVKEYDDASYQ

-156 SSCKEN
+156 NSCKQN
-162 RVAMR
+162 DVAMR

-219 VMIHAYRLLVKSME
+219 IMIHAYRLLVKSME
-233 NENMHYPLHL
+233 DENMHYPLHL

-261 IGTLLSEGI
+261 IGTLLTEGI

-282 EFEIPAADKILS
+282 EFEIPAAEKILE
-294 KIDNISRK
+294 KIDSFSKK
-302 VRLKNTEKRA
+302 VRLKNTNKRA
-312 FSFFKRETLSIEN
+312 FSFFKRETESIEN
-325 IGEKNPPI
+325 VGDKNPPI
-333 VISSNSND
+333 VISNNPND

-349 LFTNDLSSLDD
+349 LFVNDISNLDD
-360 SKKYIIEGK
+360 SKKYIIEAK

-374 LSKNIFPYFNSLKGF
+374 LSKNIFPYFNSLKDF
-389 RTSEAVSDTLNF
+389 RKSESVSDILNF
-401 VEIKLSKVTNTIM
+401 VDIDLSKVKNTIM

-421 VIILDVDN
+421 VIVLDVDN
-429 GSRHDLLSAFNFFEE
+429 NRRHDILSAFNFFEE
-444 KQIKIP
+444 KRIKIP
-450 VVLKG
+450 VILRGNYK
-455 SYQSS
+455 SS
-460 DFEQISIDASID
+460 DFEKVAIDASID

-481 GNGVWIQAKDFE
+481 GNGIWIKAMDFE
-493 SKINELSFLILQNT
+493 PKINELSFLILQNT

-525 KFNLQE
+525 KFDLQE
-531 TTALVKE
+531 TTALVK
-538 KTSHLKGLKIA
+538 KHTNHLKGLKIS

-572 KDVISLYKGKDLV
+572 DGIISLYKGKELV
-585 KRNISSKDAVDELI
+585 KRNISSEDAVDELI
-599 NLIKANNDWVE
+599 LLIKENDDWVD
-610 PLI
+610 PKN

>member
-1 MKINLQEYCKDISN
+1 MRRKTLSVK
-15 YQRFPTREVMV
+15 
-26 GDIAIGKD
+26 IGKVFIGSD
-34 NPIRVQSMTT
+34 HSIKTQSMTT
-44 TDTMDTK
+44 ASTMDTDK
-51 GTIAQ
+51 SVDEA
-56 SIRMIDAGCEIVR
+56 IRIIQAGGKLVR
-69 ITAPSIKEAKNL
+69 FTAPNINEAKNL
-81 KMIRDG
+81 LNIKDA
-87 LRDKGYKTPLV
+87 LVAKGYDDPLV

-156 SSCKEN
+156 NSCKKN
-162 RVAMR
+162 NVAMR
-167 IGTNHGSLSDRIMN
+167 IGTNHGSLSDRVMN

-204 DYDQIVLSMKSSNPI
+204 EYDQIVLSMKSSNPI

-233 NENMHYPLHL
+233 NENMHFPLHL

-261 IGTLLSEGI
+261 IGTLLTEGI

-282 EFEIPAADKILS
+282 EFEIPAAEKILE
-294 KIDNISRK
+294 KIDSISK
-302 VRLKNTEKRA
+302 KIRLKNTDKRA
-312 FSFFKRETLSIEN
+312 FSFFKRETKSIKN
-325 IGEKNPPI
+325 IGDKNPPI
-333 VISSNSND
+333 VISNNSND

-349 LFTNDLSSLDD
+349 LFIDDLDNIDD

-369 DWNKN
+369 DWNEN
-374 LSKNIFPYFNSLKGF
+374 LSKNIFPYFNSLKDF
-389 RTSEAVSDTLNF
+389 RKSELASDVLNF
-401 VEIKLSKVTNTIM
+401 VEIELTKITNTIM

-421 VIILDVDN
+421 VIVLNVDN
-429 GSRHDLLSAFNFFEE
+429 ANRHDLLSAFNFLEE

-450 VVLKG
+450 IILKG

-460 DFEQISIDASID
+460 DFEKVAIDASID
-472 LGSILLEGM
+472 IGSILLEGM
-481 GNGVWIQAKDFE
+481 GNGIWIQTKDFD

-525 KFNLQE
+525 KFDLQE

-538 KTSHLKGLKIA
+538 HTSHLKGLKIS

-572 KDVISLYKGKDLV
+572 DGVISLYKGKELV
-585 KRNISSKDAVDELI
+585 KRNISSEHAVDELI
-599 NLIKANNDWVE
+599 QLIKENDDWID
-610 PLI
+610 PKN

>member
-1 MKINLQEYCKDISN
+1 MRRKTLSVK
-15 YQRFPTREVMV
+15 
-26 GDIAIGKD
+26 IGKVFIGSD
-34 NPIRVQSMTT
+34 HSIKTQSMTT
-44 TDTMDTK
+44 ASTMDTDK
-51 GTIAQ
+51 SVDEA
-56 SIRMIDAGCEIVR
+56 IRIIQAGGKLVR
-69 ITAPSIKEAKNL
+69 FTAPNINEAKNL
-81 KMIRDG
+81 LNIKNA
-87 LRDKGYKTPLV
+87 LVAKGYDDPLV

-156 SSCKEN
+156 NSCKEN
-162 RVAMR
+162 KVAMR
-167 IGTNHGSLSDRIMN
+167 IGTNHGSLSDRVMN

-261 IGTLLSEGI
+261 IGTLLTEGI

-282 EFEIPAADKILS
+282 EFEIPAAEKILE
-294 KIDNISRK
+294 KIDSISK
-302 VRLKNTEKRA
+302 KIRLKNTDKRA
-312 FSFFKRETLSIEN
+312 FSFFKRETESIEN

-333 VISSNSND
+333 VISNSSND

-349 LFTNDLSSLDD
+349 LFIDDLDNLDD

-374 LSKNIFPYFNSLKGF
+374 LSKNIFPYFNSLKDF
-389 RTSEAVSDTLNF
+389 RKTEAVSNTLNF
-401 VEIKLSKVTNTIM
+401 IEIELSKITNTIM

-421 VIILDVDN
+421 VIVLNVN
-429 GSRHDLLSAFNFFEE
+429 NANRHDLLSAFNFLEE
-444 KQIKIP
+444 KRIKIP
-450 VVLKG
+450 VILKG

-460 DFEQISIDASID
+460 DFEKVAIDASID
-472 LGSILLEGM
+472 IGSILLEGM
-481 GNGVWIQAKDFE
+481 GNGIWIQTKDFD

-525 KFNLQE
+525 KFDLQE

-538 KTSHLKGLKIA
+538 HTNHLKGLKIS

-572 KDVISLYKGKDLV
+572 DGVISLYKGKELV
-585 KRNISSKDAVDELI
+585 KRNISSEQAVDELI
-599 NLIKANNDWVE
+599 QLIKENDDWVD
-610 PLI
+610 PKN

>member
-1 MKINLQEYCKDISN
+1 MRRKTLSVK
-15 YQRFPTREVMV
+15 
-26 GDIAIGKD
+26 IGKVFIGSD
-34 NPIRVQSMTT
+34 HSIKTQSMTT
-44 TDTMDTK
+44 ASTMDTNK
-51 GTIAQ
+51 SVDEA
-56 SIRMIDAGCEIVR
+56 IRIIQAGGKLVR
-69 ITAPSIKEAKNL
+69 FTAPNINEAKNL
-81 KMIRDG
+81 LNIKNA
-87 LRDKGYKTPLV
+87 LVAKGYDDPLV

-156 SSCKEN
+156 NSCKKN
-162 RVAMR
+162 KVAMR
-167 IGTNHGSLSDRIMN
+167 IGTNHGSLSDRVMN

-261 IGTLLSEGI
+261 IGTLLTEGI

-282 EFEIPAADKILS
+282 EFEIPAAEKILE
-294 KIDNISRK
+294 KIDSISEK
-302 VRLKNTEKRA
+302 IRLKNTDKRA
-312 FSFFKRETLSIEN
+312 FSFFKRETESIKN

-333 VISSNSND
+333 VISNSSND
-341 FEGNFPDY
+341 FEGNSPDY
-349 LFTNDLSSLDD
+349 LFIDNLDNLDD

-369 DWNKN
+369 DWNEN
-374 LSKNIFPYFNSLKGF
+374 LSKNIFPYFNSLKDF
-389 RTSEAVSDTLNF
+389 RKSEAVSNTLNF
-401 VEIKLSKVTNTIM
+401 IEIELSKITNTIM

-421 VIILDVDN
+421 VIVLNVDN
-429 GSRHDLLSAFNFFEE
+429 ANRHDLLRVFNFLED
-444 KQIKIP
+444 KRIKIP
-450 VVLKG
+450 VILKG

-460 DFEQISIDASID
+460 DFEKVAIDASID
-472 LGSILLEGM
+472 IGSILLEGM
-481 GNGVWIQAKDFE
+481 GNGIWIQTKDFD

-525 KFNLQE
+525 KFDLQE

-538 KTSHLKGLKIA
+538 HTNHLKGLKIS

-572 KDVISLYKGKDLV
+572 DGVISLYKGKELV
-585 KRNISSKDAVDELI
+585 KRNISSEQAVDELI
-599 NLIKANNDWVE
+599 QLIKENDDWVD
-610 PLI
+610 PKN

>member
-1 MKINLQEYCKDISN
+1 MRRKTLSVK
-15 YQRFPTREVMV
+15 
-26 GDIAIGKD
+26 IGKVFIGSD
-34 NPIRVQSMTT
+34 HSIKTQSMTT
-44 TDTMDTK
+44 ASTMDTDK
-51 GTIAQ
+51 SVDEA
-56 SIRMIDAGCEIVR
+56 IRIIQAGGKLVR
-69 ITAPSIKEAKNL
+69 FTAPNINEAKNL
-81 KMIRDG
+81 LNIKNA
-87 LRDKGYKTPLV
+87 LVAKGYDDPLV

-142 DELLKIEEKFIPLI
+142 DELIKIEEKFIPLI
-156 SSCKEN
+156 NSCKEN
-162 RVAMR
+162 KVAMR
-167 IGTNHGSLSDRIMN
+167 IGTNHGSLSDRVMN

-204 DYDQIVLSMKSSNPI
+204 DYNQIVLSMKSSNPI

-261 IGTLLSEGI
+261 IGTLLTEGI

-282 EFEIPAADKILS
+282 EFEIPAAEKILE
-294 KIDNISRK
+294 KIDSISEK
-302 VRLKNTEKRA
+302 IRLKNTDKRA
-312 FSFFKRETLSIEN
+312 FSFFKRETESIKN

-333 VISSNSND
+333 VISNSSND

-349 LFTNDLSSLDD
+349 LFIDDLDNLDN

-369 DWNKN
+369 DWNEN
-374 LSKNIFPYFNSLKGF
+374 LSKNIFPYFNSLKDF
-389 RTSEAVSDTLNF
+389 RKSEAVSNTLNF
-401 VEIKLSKVTNTIM
+401 IEIELSKITNTIM

-421 VIILDVDN
+421 VIVLNVDN
-429 GSRHDLLSAFNFFEE
+429 ANRHDLLSAFNFLEE
-444 KQIKIP
+444 KRIKIP
-450 VVLKG
+450 VILKG

-460 DFEQISIDASID
+460 DFEKVAIDASID
-472 LGSILLEGM
+472 IGSILLEGM
-481 GNGVWIQAKDFE
+481 GNGIWIQTKDFD

-525 KFNLQE
+525 KFDLQE
-531 TTALVKE
+531 TTALVK
-538 KTSHLKGLKIA
+538 KHTNHLKGLKIS

-572 KDVISLYKGKDLV
+572 DGVISLYKGKELV
-585 KRNISSKDAVDELI
+585 KRNISSEQAVDELI
-599 NLIKANNDWVE
+599 QLIKENDDWVD
-610 PLI
+610 PKN